1 MFMVGAGLIVGSIAL
16 NMIQQSDEA
25 YQRMVRPK
33 PRKIYLIVNG
43 SANKSANPANSMA
56 EAHLAGDADKKLE
69 TNNLSDPSVY
79 QTEVV
84 RP

>member
-1 MFMVGAGLIVGSIAL
+1 
-16 NMIQQSDEA
+16 MIQACDDEGKR
-25 YQRMVRPK
+25 RMVRK
-33 PRKIYLIVNG
+33 PRTIYLIVNG

-56 EAHLAGDADKKLE
+56 DAHLAGDADKKLE